1 MRFLVVTHVVHKAS
15 AEGYWGYEPYV
26 REMNLWFK
34 QVDEV
39 VIVAPLS
46 DENPQA
52 IDAIYDCNKLQFIK
66 VPAFGF
72 NGVGNTCK
80 SLFLIPSIFVKLL
93 VEMRA
98 ADHIHLRCP
107 GNMGLLGCVAQVFSP
122 HKPKTAKYAGNWDPK
137 AKQPWSYR
145 LQKWLLS
152 NEFLTRKMKVLV
164 YGEWPG
170 QTKNIKPFFT
180 ASYAENKKVQRILPS
195 FESPYRFL
203 YVGTLSKGKN
213 PLYAVQLVE
222 ALNNKGIS
230 CFLDIYGEGS
240 EMEVLIRYANENG
253 LSEIVILHGNQNTG
267 IVEAA
272 YKESQFLILPS
283 RSEGWPKVVAEAM
296 FWGVIP
302 IATSVSCVPWMLGF
316 GERGLILTMDLEKD
330 ATHIFN
336 AIANK
341 MMLEEIAIKAQAW
354 SQEYT
359 LEKFENEIKKL
370 L

>member
-1 MRFLVVTHVVHKAS
+1 MVTHIVHKAT

-34 QVDEV
+34 HVDEV

-46 DENPQA
+46 YKTPEA
-52 IDAIYDCNKLQFIK
+52 INAVYKCNKLQFIK
-66 VPAFGF
+66 VSAFGF
-72 NGVGNTCK
+72 HNLGSIFK
-80 SLFLIPSIFVKLL
+80 SLFLIPYIFTKLL
-93 VEMRA
+93 VEMRK

-107 GNMGLLGCVAQVFSP
+107 GNMGLLGCVAQVIFP
-122 HKPKTAKYAGNWDPK
+122 NKPKTAKYAGNWDPK

-152 NEFLTRKMKVLV
+152 NEFLTRKMQVLV

-180 ASYAENKKVQRILPS
+180 ASYGESKKVQRVLPS

-213 PLYAVQLVE
+213 PLYTVQLVE
-222 ALNNKGIS
+222 ALNSKGIS
-230 CFLDIYGEGS
+230 CYLDIYGEGS
-240 EMEVLIRYANENG
+240 EMEVLIKYANENG
-253 LSEIVILHGNQNTG
+253 LSKIVKLHGNQNAG
-267 IVEAA
+267 IVETA

-302 IATSVSCVPWMLGF
+302 IATNVSCVPWMLGF
-316 GERGLILTMDLEKD
+316 GERGLILNMDLEKD
-330 ATHIFN
+330 VASFLKTTGN
-336 AIANK
+336 TALLQE
-341 MMLEEIAIKAQAW
+341 MTLKAQAW